1 VAGVTGSGDCSDYNA
16 TAYWDGAS
24 EWGTGGIYFQPY
36 PDPVPGFIRVA
47 WDAGTSEWVVTHPWG
62 SPMSQRFAAG
72 DLSVVGGV
80 ITGTINFDVNCNY
93 YYPTTATLTFG

>member
-1 VAGVTGSGDCSDYNA
+1 
-16 TAYWDGAS
+16 
-24 EWGTGGIYFQPY
+24 
-36 PDPVPGFIRVA
+36 
-47 WDAGTSEWVVTHPWG
+47 
-62 SPMSQRFAAG
+62 MSQRFAAG